1 VVLRMADLGI
11 TAFEEFDFISPPGRE
26 GIIGAIETLNLLD
39 ALEKDRSLSRTGKM
53 MTEFPLPPRQSR
65 IIVEAIL
72 RCPEVVEETT
82 IAAAFLSTQSPY
94 VLPPGE
100 EMDARRAHHGFRD
113 PAGDFVSY
121 LKLYRAYTAAPLK
134 GKFCAKNYLDEKAMA
149 EIVNVTA
156 QLGEIVSGMGVP
168 LLSGGPLD
176 DYLSC
181 VAAGLIQFVC
191 VREGRELYR
200 SLTADR
206 ILIHPGSVMFR
217 ENPQYIVAGEII
229 RTTRMYAMSVSP
241 LSRQVLEKLSPELF
255 AALGG
260 RPARGEVK
268 PRKARDFTNTVK
280 IGSEVFEIETFKG
293 KKTVILPWERLARV
307 KDSLPSGRAT
317 YKGLRGTITIN
328 GKYTLLAEEKLTLIL
343 KLAPRLA
350 VDGALTRV
358 WPRKARFRAAEN
370 LSALLEALP
379 LLVTPAIWK
388 PNAGG
393 AGKKEMGFICLFTD
407 GEGGYWFKCG
417 RGFHTSLGES
427 LASLE
432 TLIDELGED
441 VDVSSKHIVN
451 QTYRRLSEFLE

>member
-1 VVLRMADLGI
+1 
-11 TAFEEFDFISPPGRE
+11 
-26 GIIGAIETLNLLD
+26 
-39 ALEKDRSLSRTGKM
+39 
-53 MTEFPLPPRQSR
+53 
-65 IIVEAIL
+65 
-72 RCPEVVEETT
+72 
-82 IAAAFLSTQSPY
+82 
-94 VLPPGE
+94 
-100 EMDARRAHHGFRD
+100 
-113 PAGDFVSY
+113 
-121 LKLYRAYTAAPLK
+121 
-134 GKFCAKNYLDEKAMA
+134 MA

-255 AALGG
+255 AALSG
-260 RPARGEVK
+260 RAARGEAR
-268 PRKARDFTNTVK
+268 PLKARDFTNTVK

-307 KDSLPSGRAT
+307 KDSLPAGRSSGRAA
-317 YKGLRGTITIN
+317 YKGLRGTVTIN
-328 GKYTLLAEEKLTLIL
+328 GAYTLLAEEKLTLIL
-343 KLAPRLA
+343 KLVPSLE

-358 WPRKARFRAAEN
+358 WPRKTRFQASEN
-370 LSALLEALP
+370 LPALLEALP

-388 PNAGG
+388 PNARGNGRGARGG
-393 AGKKEMGFICLFTD
+393 SPGKADRKELGFICLFTD
-407 GEGGYWFKCG
+407 GAGGYRFKCC

-441 VDVSSKHIVN
+441 VNVSSKHIVN